1 MVEYANAK
9 AMLDEMEIN
18 NTEFIFEPKEGCQIS
33 CELPLRYGIPCKCWM
48 SYFYLNDLP
57 LPANLFDPR
66 WLLDGPE
73 SVKKGWKVSLDNED
87 YDQSTSLEQRY
98 AGDRFADRGGEMI
111 LQTAE

>member
-48 SYFYLNDLP
+48 SYFYLNNLP

-87 YDQSTSLEQRY
+87 YD
-98 AGDRFADRGGEMI
+98 
-111 LQTAE
+111 